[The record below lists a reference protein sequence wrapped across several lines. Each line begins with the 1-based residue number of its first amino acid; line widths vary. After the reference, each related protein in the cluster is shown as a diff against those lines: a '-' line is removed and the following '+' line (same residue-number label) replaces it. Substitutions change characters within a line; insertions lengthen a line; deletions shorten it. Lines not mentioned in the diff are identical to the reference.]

1 MTGNGDT
8 LYIKLEQ
15 NTEVSSRDVYL
26 ADAAELECTN
36 QDALNRLKTLKILK
50 IPPGKKFRKTLSI
63 VDIITEVQKLYPQME
78 INNLGETDFIITYVK
93 DGKSHPVLDRIK
105 TILISVTIFFGSAF
119 SIMAFNNDIN
129 VTKLFG
135 QIYEQFTGM
144 QSDGFTVLEM
154 SYSVGISVGIIVF
167 FNHFM
172 GKKITMDP
180 TPMEV
185 QMKIYEEDINKSLI
199 DESSRKGKG
208 KHGASNDSAGS
219 RRV

>member
-15 NTEVSSRDVYL
+15 NTEVSSRDVHL
-26 ADAAELECTN
+26 KDVAELECTN
-36 QDALNRLKTLKILK
+36 QDALNRLKTLKILRV
-50 IPPGKKFRKTLSI
+50 PPGKKFRKTLSV

-78 INNLGETDFIITYVK
+78 INNLGGTDFIVTYVQ

-105 TILISVTIFFGSAF
+105 TILISVTIFAGSAF

-144 QSDGFTVLEM
+144 KSDGFTVLEM
-154 SYSVGISVGIIVF
+154 SYSVGMSVGIIVF

-185 QMKIYEEDINKSLI
+185 QMKVYEEDINKTLI

-208 KHGASNDSAGS
+208 KHGTSNDSAGS